1 MSSGKTSDNHGFSK
15 IKLNENSP
23 VVNVTS
29 FQEKSGAYKDSKQ
42 EITFFTSSRDNLQ
55 SNQNLN
61 SHITIDSY

>member
-1 MSSGKTSDNHGFSK
+1 MSSGKTSDNQGFSK

-55 SNQNLN
+55 SN
-61 SHITIDSY
+61 